1 MLSIRAIRA
10 MTLNARDGLTE
21 DAIAAELGVSRTAVH
36 RDLRRARDRYDA
48 TTTASAWARFYS
60 TPDGKALVDAIPTP
74 EPFAPRTTTRRRPRR
89 KDARPEPMGLV

>member
-36 RDLRRARDRYDA
+36 RDLRRARQA
-48 TTTASAWARFYS
+48 MSAQTTAQAYVRYCAS
-60 TPDGKALVDAIPTP
+60 
-74 EPFAPRTTTRRRPRR
+74 TRRRPRR